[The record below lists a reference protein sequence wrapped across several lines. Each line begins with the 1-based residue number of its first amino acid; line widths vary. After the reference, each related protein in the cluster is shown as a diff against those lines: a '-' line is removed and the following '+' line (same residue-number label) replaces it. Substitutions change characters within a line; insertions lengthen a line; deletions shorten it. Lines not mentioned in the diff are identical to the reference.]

1 MTSLSSEI
9 VIFVLNLQCSEM
21 RYFQPWP
28 QGRVEAFILP
38 RSMQG
43 RQDSNRVPLG
53 DSVLSMADIR
63 FTFILFSG
71 SELFDDLFVF
81 ALSHF

>member
-1 MTSLSSEI
+1 MLR
-9 VIFVLNLQCSEM
+9 EM

-28 QGRVEAFILP
+28 QGRNEDFILP

-43 RQDSNRVPLG
+43 RQGSNKVPIG
-53 DSVLSMADIR
+53 DSVLSMADVR
-63 FTFILFSG
+63 CPTFIVFLGTEPS
-71 SELFDDLFVF
+71 DDPPVF